1 MADFFNED
9 KPKVVGGLNL
19 LPIKN
24 YKDIHQATLQVLEK
38 TGIFVEDQTAREF
51 FGSCGARVDEKSS
64 IVKLP
69 AAMVEDAIE
78 SAPAKVKFDG
88 RIPEHDVLL
97 DNNTNA

>member
-1 MADFFNED
+1 MVDFFSGQ

-19 LPIKN
+19 LPIKD
-24 YKDIHQATLQVLEK
+24 YKDIHQASLQVLEK
-38 TGIFVEDQTAREF
+38 TGIFVEDETAREL

-78 SAPAKVKFDG
+78 SAPA
-88 RIPEHDVLL
+88 R
-97 DNNTNA
+97 